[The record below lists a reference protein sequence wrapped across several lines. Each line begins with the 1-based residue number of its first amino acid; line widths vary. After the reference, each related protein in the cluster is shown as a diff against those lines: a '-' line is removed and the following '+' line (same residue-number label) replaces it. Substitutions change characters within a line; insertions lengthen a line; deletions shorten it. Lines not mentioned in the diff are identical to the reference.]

1 MRRGWVTARTMPAM
15 ALARTWRDAKPTTAA
30 AMALE
35 ASTVAARRSRLVN
48 CARAS
53 AKPTT
58 TMAASTARRRK
69 RSRVSSI
76 GLISAPPSAS
86 GSLCARPRI
95 TRCTMATRTSAASSV
110 SPAATKRPDD
120 ESAARMRAVM
130 AREGIPSA
138 VLLDA
143 LGTLVELETPWPHLE
158 RELAARG
165 VVVDLEAA
173 RAAMLAEMA
182 YYRAHH
188 DEARDWAGLK
198 DLRRRCAA
206 VVQDS
211 LGTSLP
217 LADVEDA
224 LLAAVRFRAYPEVPT
239 ALERLRAGGA
249 RLAVVSNWDVSLHDV
264 LERTGLRALL
274 DAVVISAE
282 LGVAKPD
289 PAIFRAALD
298 RLGAAAADAMH
309 VGDSLDADVAGARAA
324 GLEAV
329 LVARNGAQPPDGVRV
344 VASLDGL
351 FVT

>member
-1 MRRGWVTARTMPAM
+1 
-15 ALARTWRDAKPTTAA
+15 
-30 AMALE
+30 
-35 ASTVAARRSRLVN
+35 
-48 CARAS
+48 
-53 AKPTT
+53 
-58 TMAASTARRRK
+58 
-69 RSRVSSI
+69 
-76 GLISAPPSAS
+76 
-86 GSLCARPRI
+86 
-95 TRCTMATRTSAASSV
+95 
-110 SPAATKRPDD
+110 
-120 ESAARMRAVM
+120 M

-165 VVVDLEAA
+165 VVVDLEDA

-188 DEARDWAGLK
+188 DEAGDWAGLK

-206 VVQDS
+206 VVQES

-224 LLAAVRFRAYPEVPT
+224 LLAAVRFRAYPEVP
-239 ALERLRAGGA
+239 AVLERLRAGGA

-264 LERTGLRALL
+264 LERTELRGRV

-289 PAIFRAALD
+289 PAIFRAALE
-298 RLGAAAADAMH
+298 RLGAKASDAVH
-309 VGDSLDADVAGARAA
+309 VGDSVEHDVAGARAA

-329 LVARNGAQPPDGVRV
+329 FVARNGARAPDGVRV

-351 FVT
+351 LVT